1 MVDPASK
8 TPAPITDTSTK
19 ARRSPGVSETF
30 HVVGMTHIDLAWLY
44 DSAHYRECQEA
55 VAARMLDLLDHD
67 PGFTYLIEQILH
79 YRWLN
84 ETRPDL
90 IGRIREYVAEG
101 RVEIGGGM
109 ASSLDTNGPN
119 GEGYVRSH
127 LLGSAWTKEHLGG
140 TAKVGELMDTF
151 GISAQSPQIHR
162 QFGMNYLLANRLGG
176 AVESS
181 VFRARGL
188 DGSTLLV
195 AGPDVHSPGL
205 IAGQA
210 HFRMVNSNI
219 EVYDGLFDRAAEAV
233 AEGPHLVLPYDE
245 CEHVPWGRSRY
256 HIDRLNGKGKGCW
269 KYSTLLDFFRDL
281 EAAGQEH
288 PVIGCDLNPVLTG
301 CYGLR
306 PFVRLRNR
314 QIETALIEAEKWA
327 VLLGSSGFRE
337 TVNECWWNLSY
348 IHSHDIYTGSFP
360 HERVLPEVTCYL
372 DDTER
377 RTAALLQD
385 SFGAPVEQIQERGNT
400 VSVTVYNGLPWE
412 RTDLVVC
419 PLPEGWNGVAS
430 ATCQGKDVPFEE
442 RDGRVRVLAEV
453 APVGAANLTLH
464 RRTDS
469 APPEVGPTGVGQAAI
484 TALEN
489 EYLKVE
495 CSAQK
500 GIERITLVESGR
512 VVAENCGGLITAQ
525 QDLGT
530 YQRESP
536 ANGEVHAHAGSMQM
550 SGVIESAA
558 GQSVRLSGLFPDL
571 KWAGPGNKLEW
582 ELELEVL
589 KGKPRLDVSVHLN
602 WTGEASRVRLQLPTM
617 VDSATAL
624 CEIPFGVVK
633 RSAYGVRDT
642 ARGQWPAHRFVAV
655 EDGDKGVALI
665 NTGAMGVE
673 LAGGTIQTT
682 LFRAPATD
690 WIRLRRDE
698 SSSQHGEHAF
708 RFAVVPYAGSLG
720 DSPVVQVAQEVNNP
734 LLCRLGESRVD
745 GSLMSLSPSTC
756 VLSAVKAPEDGT
768 DDEAI
773 VRFYETAGRAC
784 RAILEVRGMKQL
796 WCSNL
801 PEERLDE
808 TTVTG
813 GRAELAVKPFEIV
826 TVRLKR

>member
-1 MVDPASK
+1 MVDATSK
-8 TPAPITDTSTK
+8 TPVPITDTSTR
-19 ARRSPGVSETF
+19 ARRSSGMSETF
-30 HVVGMTHIDLAWLY
+30 HVVGMTHIDLAWLH

-55 VAARMLDLLDHD
+55 VAVRMLDLLDHD
-67 PGFTYLIEQILH
+67 PEFTYLIEQILH

-90 IGRIREYVAEG
+90 IGRLQKYVAEG

-127 LLGSAWTKEHLGG
+127 LLGSAWAREHLGG

-162 QFGMNYLLANRLGG
+162 QFGMDYLLANRLGG
-176 AVESS
+176 EVENS
-181 VFRARGL
+181 VFHARGL

-195 AGPDVHSPGL
+195 AGLDVHSPGL
-205 IAGQA
+205 TDGQA
-210 HFRMVNSNI
+210 HYCMVNGSMDL
-219 EVYDGLFDRAAEAV
+219 YDELFDRV
-233 AEGPHLVLPYDE
+233 AGLSDEGPHLVVPYDE
-245 CEHVPWGRSRY
+245 REHVPWGRSRY
-256 HIDRLNGKGKGCW
+256 HIDRLNGEGKGCW
-269 KYSTLLDFFRDL
+269 KYSTLLDFFREL
-281 EAAGQEH
+281 EAAGLEH
-288 PVIGCDLNPVLTG
+288 PVTGCDLNPVLTG

-337 TVNECWWNLSY
+337 TVEECWWNLSY

-360 HERVLPEVTCYL
+360 HKRVLPEVTCYL
-372 DDTER
+372 DDTGR
-377 RTAALLQD
+377 RTAALLQEGIG
-385 SFGAPVEQIQERGNT
+385 SPVEQLQGRENS
-400 VSVTVYNGLPWE
+400 VSISVYNGLPWE
-412 RTDLVVC
+412 RTDLAVC
-419 PLPEGWNGVAS
+419 PLPVGWKGVAS
-430 ATCQGKDVPFEE
+430 ATSQGKDVAFEE
-442 RDGRVRVLAEV
+442 RDGEVRILAEV
-453 APVGAANLTLH
+453 AAVGATTVTLH
-464 RRTDS
+464 QRTDS
-469 APPEVGPTGVGQAAI
+469 ASSDVSSAAI
-484 TALEN
+484 ATLEN

-495 CSAQK
+495 CSAEK
-500 GIERITLVESGR
+500 GIERITLTESGR
-512 VVAENCGGLITAQ
+512 VVAEDCGALITVQ
-525 QDLGT
+525 QDQGT
-530 YQRESP
+530 YQQESP
-536 ANGEVHAHAGSMQM
+536 VSGDVWAHAGSMQM
-550 SGVIESAA
+550 SDIIESAV
-558 GQSVRLSGLFPDL
+558 GQSVRLSGTFPDL
-571 KWAGPGNKLEW
+571 KWAGPGSKLAW
-582 ELELEVL
+582 ELQLEVL
-589 KGKPRLDVSVHLN
+589 KDKPHLDVTVHLN
-602 WTGEASRVRLQLPTM
+602 WTGEASRVRLQLPTI

-633 RSAYGVRDT
+633 RRAYGVRDT

-655 EDGDKGVALI
+655 EDSDKGVALI

-673 LAGGTIQTT
+673 VAGGTIQTT

-690 WIRLRRDE
+690 WVRLKRDE

-708 RFAVVPYAGSLG
+708 RFAVVPYAGSLE

-745 GSLMSLSPSTC
+745 GSLMSLSPATC

-768 DDEAI
+768 DDEII
-773 VRFYETAGRAC
+773 VRFYETAGRPC
-784 RAILEVRGMKQL
+784 RAILKVRGMTQL

-808 TTVTG
+808 TTLTG
-813 GRAELAVKPFEIV
+813 ERAELDVQPFEIV